1 MQEDTKQAVTH
12 VLRLVSPTGAV
23 PVRPVDRH
31 SLLSAAPRSAAP
43 QRGQRAGETTFP
55 PNHRSRWS
63 ARSKER
69 SHTLLDSGETQVQQ
83 FCRKEKRKKK
93 DRRTHEADS
102 MMKIYLL
109 VLSQCQIFTTHFI
122 HSFNLLKYVFL
133 FQLRLY
139 VPVWSIST
147 HTTDKQTFSKSF
159 FFLIFILPPAGRD
172 WTWWEKCTT
181 VLQSSPAVLWRT
193 VTTLW
198 PGATPSTTASPGSV
212 LSAGPSPT
220 KQQQEAIHLL
230 PEAVLI

>member
-83 FCRKEKRKKK
+83 FCRKEKWRQT
-93 DRRTHEADS
+93 DAWSRFHDEN
-102 MMKIYLL
+102 
-109 VLSQCQIFTTHFI
+109 IFISAVTVSDFHYSF
-122 HSFNLLKYVFL
+122 HSF
-133 FQLRLY
+133 
-139 VPVWSIST
+139 
-147 HTTDKQTFSKSF
+147 
-159 FFLIFILPPAGRD
+159 
-172 WTWWEKCTT
+172 
-181 VLQSSPAVLWRT
+181 LQSAKICVFISA
-193 VTTLW
+193 
-198 PGATPSTTASPGSV
+198 PS
-212 LSAGPSPT
+212 LCPSL
-220 KQQQEAIHLL
+220 IHQHTHYR
-230 PEAVLI
+230 